1 MDEQIMENA
10 MKIIMSAGDARVCNQ
25 KALDALAEFDVEKAK
40 ELLKE
45 ANKNITEA
53 HKVQTD
59 AIQGE
64 TRGEKAEY
72 SLLFA
77 HAQDTLMT
85 IYSEINIAKQLIKV
99 TEAVNKRIEALENR

>member
-1 MDEQIMENA
+1 MDEQIIENA

-25 KALDALAEFDVEKAK
+25 KALDALAEFDIEKAK
-40 ELLKE
+40 ELIKE
-45 ANKNITEA
+45 ANKYITEA

-99 TEAVNKRIEALENR
+99 IESVNKRIEALEK